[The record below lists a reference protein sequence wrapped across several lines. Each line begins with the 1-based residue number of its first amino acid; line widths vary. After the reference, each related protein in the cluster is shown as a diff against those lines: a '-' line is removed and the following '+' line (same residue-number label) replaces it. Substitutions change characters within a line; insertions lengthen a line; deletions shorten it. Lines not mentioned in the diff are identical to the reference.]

1 MTWPDLSTSIRRGFT
16 LRNRRAL
23 PFCLL
28 RVPRTEQREGGHTVA
43 NKKVKVTF
51 TEQQMMLL
59 DKLKQEGT
67 FGKTY
72 EEIIPAVFREYVNQT
87 FGVGGL
93 K

>member
-1 MTWPDLSTSIRRGFT
+1 MAGR
-16 LRNRRAL
+16 
-23 PFCLL
+23 
-28 RVPRTEQREGGHTVA
+28 
-43 NKKVKVTF
+43 KVEVKF
-51 TEQQMMLL
+51 TEQQMMLV

>member
-1 MTWPDLSTSIRRGFT
+1 VARQIPFAHDNVLIRTRKVLRLRGM
-16 LRNRRAL
+16 
-23 PFCLL
+23 P
-28 RVPRTEQREGGHTVA
+28 
-43 NKKVKVTF
+43 KKVEVKF

-59 DKLKQEGT
+59 EKLKQEGT

-72 EEIIPAVFREYVNQT
+72 EEIIPRVFREYVKQT

>member
-1 MTWPDLSTSIRRGFT
+1 MT
-16 LRNRRAL
+16 
-23 PFCLL
+23 
-28 RVPRTEQREGGHTVA
+28 

-59 DKLKQEGT
+59 EKLKQEGT

-72 EEIIPAVFREYVNQT
+72 EEIIPVVFRDYVNQT
-87 FGVGGL
+87 FGVEGL

>member
-1 MTWPDLSTSIRRGFT
+1 MAGR
-16 LRNRRAL
+16 
-23 PFCLL
+23 
-28 RVPRTEQREGGHTVA
+28 
-43 NKKVKVTF
+43 KVKVKF

-72 EEIIPAVFREYVNQT
+72 EEIIPAVFREYVTQT
-87 FGVGGL
+87 YGVGGL